1 MNANEIIIPC
11 RLSYA
16 NIWEPKQ
23 VNGTGDPKYSCCLL
37 IKKSDTA
44 AIAKLKAAI
53 EAVKKDPRALA
64 RWGGSVPKNLKL
76 PLRDGD
82 TEKDDENY
90 EGCYFLNANASEN
103 RRPKIIDRACN
114 DVLDQDE
121 VYSGCYAK
129 VKIGLF
135 SYSASGNKGIGA
147 GLEVIQKVRDG
158 ERLSG
163 GNSTDGSEACVRPER
178 RRSFRKVLRRRSR
191 TPQRRSA
198 CPSLPWDAG
207 GSDGA

>member
-44 AIAKLKAAI
+44 TVEKVRAAI
-53 EAVKKDPRALA
+53 EAIKKDPAALA
-64 RWGGSVPKNLKL
+64 KWGGKLPPKLKN

-82 TEKDDENY
+82 EEKDDENY
-90 EGCYFLNANASEN
+90 AGCWFINANSNEN
-103 RRPKIIDRACN
+103 RPPKIVDRHCN
-114 DVLDQDE
+114 DVLDQEE
-121 VYSGCYAK
+121 VYSGCYANVK
-129 VKIGLF
+129 VGLF
-135 SYSASGNKGIGA
+135 SYSASGNRGIGA
-147 GLEVIQKVRDG
+147 GLETIQKVRDG

-163 GNSTDGSEACVRPER
+163 GNNLDGFEVLTDEDDDLLS
-178 RRSFRKVLRRRSR
+178 
-191 TPQRRSA
+191 
-198 CPSLPWDAG
+198 
-207 GSDGA
+207 

>member
-53 EAVKKDPRALA
+53 EAVKKDPKALA

-114 DVLDQDE
+114 DVLDRGVQRLLRQGQDRP
-121 VYSGCYAK
+121 VLLQRQRQQGHRRR
-129 VKIGLF
+129 
-135 SYSASGNKGIGA
+135 A
-147 GLEVIQKVRDG
+147 GGHPESPRRRAALRRQLHG
-158 ERLSG
+158 RLRG
-163 GNSTDGSEACVRPER
+163 PER
-178 RRSFRKVLRRRSR
+178 RR
-191 TPQRRSA
+191 
-198 CPSLPWDAG
+198 
-207 GSDGA
+207 

>member
-1 MNANEIIIPC
+1 M
-11 RLSYA
+11 
-16 NIWEPKQ
+16 
-23 VNGTGDPKYSCCLL
+23 
-37 IKKSDTA
+37 
-44 AIAKLKAAI
+44 
-53 EAVKKDPRALA
+53 
-64 RWGGSVPKNLKL
+64 PKNLKL

-90 EGCYFLNANASEN
+90 EGCYFLNANASES

-163 GNSTDGSEACVRPER
+163 GNSTDGFEVLSDDDD
-178 RRSFRKVLRRRSR
+178 SFFDFL
-191 TPQRRSA
+191 
-198 CPSLPWDAG
+198 D
-207 GSDGA
+207 

>member
-37 IKKSDTA
+37 IPKSDTKTVQRLQA
-44 AIAKLKAAI
+44 MI
-53 EAVKKDPRALA
+53 ERIKKDPVALA
-64 RWGGSVPKNLKL
+64 KWGGKL
-76 PLRDGD
+76 PPEKSFKSPLRDGD
-82 TEKDDENY
+82 EEKDDENY
-90 EGCYFLNANASEN
+90 AGCYFINANASEK
-103 RRPKIIDRACN
+103 RHPRIIDRQCN

-121 VYSGCYAK
+121 VYSGCYAN

-135 SYSASGNKGIGA
+135 SFSASGNKGSGA

-163 GNSTDGSEACVRPER
+163 GSSLKGFD
-178 RRSFRKVLRRRSR
+178 VLDD
-191 TPQRRSA
+191 
-198 CPSLPWDAG
+198 DAADMLG
-207 GSDGA
+207 

>member
-1 MNANEIIIPC
+1 MNTNEVIIPC

-53 EAVKKDPRALA
+53 EAVKKGPQGTGPLGRLSAQEPEAAPA
-64 RWGGSVPKNLKL
+64 RRRHRKG
-76 PLRDGD
+76 
-82 TEKDDENY
+82 DENY

-163 GNSTDGSEACVRPER
+163 GNSTDGFEILSDDDDD
-178 RRSFRKVLRRRSR
+178 SFL
-191 TPQRRSA
+191 
-198 CPSLPWDAG
+198 D
-207 GSDGA
+207 